1 MSSNGKGFFKGVIVG
16 GILGAVTALLYAPKN
31 GEEMRAEL
39 KLKLDN
45 ASKDLSHKM
54 QEAKNQAVVNLRSF

>member
-16 GILGAVTALLYAPKN
+16 GIIGAVTTLLYAPKN

-39 KLKLDN
+39 KLKL
-45 ASKDLSHKM
+45 ADLLVSLAD
-54 QEAKNQAVVNLRSF
+54 AKVVVNQKNF